1 MVEAPPTAGIYRS
14 WLLLLVFPFR
24 FGSWLS
30 SAIIFPVAYLI
41 FSVLGAGQGLSDYVT
56 VFFSLIMAYMIPIFA
71 YIVRRSEEAFDRLE
85 PALDGSEE
93 ERAVWRATL
102 SGGTMRWHA
111 VVTTAALIAG
121 SVHMG
126 IMEELY
132 AAELPA
138 NFSLRDALVTHF
150 GTLMV
155 WVVMTTVISTLMRN
169 AAMFSRLGR
178 ENLRVALFRNDEMS
192 PLADVAVISTL
203 SMIGAQVVLAI
214 LLLDPV
220 ADWRTIAPGVIAT
233 AVNIVPLMV
242 LPVWSVHVRLRR
254 CKEQEL
260 ARLRISLDALAVPA
274 GDELS
279 DATYMDDRNR
289 LLLYRREVMQASEWP
304 FDLGALTRFGLYLVI
319 PPLTWVGAALIEN
332 LVDSVL

>member
-1 MVEAPPTAGIYRS
+1 
-14 WLLLLVFPFR
+14 
-24 FGSWLS
+24 
-30 SAIIFPVAYLI
+30 
-41 FSVLGAGQGLSDYVT
+41 
-56 VFFSLIMAYMIPIFA
+56 
-71 YIVRRSEEAFDRLE
+71 
-85 PALDGSEE
+85 
-93 ERAVWRATL
+93 
-102 SGGTMRWHA
+102 
-111 VVTTAALIAG
+111 
-121 SVHMG
+121 
-126 IMEELY
+126 
-132 AAELPA
+132 
-138 NFSLRDALVTHF
+138 
-150 GTLMV
+150 MV

-220 ADWRTIAPGVIAT
+220 ADWCTIAPGVVAT

-242 LPVWSVHVRLRR
+242 LPVWSVHLRSRR

>member
-132 AAELPA
+132 AA
-138 NFSLRDALVTHF
+138 
-150 GTLMV
+150 
-155 WVVMTTVISTLMRN
+155 
-169 AAMFSRLGR
+169 
-178 ENLRVALFRNDEMS
+178 
-192 PLADVAVISTL
+192 
-203 SMIGAQVVLAI
+203 
-214 LLLDPV
+214 
-220 ADWRTIAPGVIAT
+220 
-233 AVNIVPLMV
+233 
-242 LPVWSVHVRLRR
+242 
-254 CKEQEL
+254 
-260 ARLRISLDALAVPA
+260 
-274 GDELS
+274 
-279 DATYMDDRNR
+279 
-289 LLLYRREVMQASEWP
+289 
-304 FDLGALTRFGLYLVI
+304 
-319 PPLTWVGAALIEN
+319 
-332 LVDSVL
+332 